1 MRSNREIWM
10 ALLVMALCT
19 AAYAGVAATSG
30 AVPAAYNLF
39 GHGMGILGFLLML
52 MTETLYTLRKRSRLA
67 RWGRMSS
74 WLRFHIIT
82 GLVGPYLVL
91 LHTSWKFHGLAG
103 VVMAG
108 TVVVVFSGVV
118 GRYIYTAVPR
128 TVEGAELEAADL
140 ERQIAAIAVR
150 VNPSLSSEAQLPVL
164 AAAGGAGAGLGRA
177 LLRWNDRVR
186 TWRARRL
193 RDPAQRAEVRQMDR
207 LLVRRR
213 ALERQAAS
221 LASARRVL
229 ATWHSIHI
237 PIGVALFVAAFVHAA
252 GALYYATLL
261 K

>member
-1 MRSNREIWM
+1 MRSNREIWI
-10 ALLVMALCT
+10 ALLVMVLFT
-19 AAYAGVAATSG
+19 AAYAGVAASSG
-30 AVPAAYNLF
+30 LVPAAYNLF
-39 GHGMGILGFLLML
+39 GHGLGIAGFILML

-74 WLRFHIIT
+74 WLRFHIVT

-103 VVMAG
+103 VVMVG
-108 TVVVVFSGVV
+108 TVIIVFSGIV
-118 GRYIYTAVPR
+118 GRYIYTAIPR
-128 TVEGAELEAADL
+128 TIEGAELEAADL
-140 ERQIAAIAVR
+140 ERQIGALAVGL
-150 VNPSLSSEAQLPVL
+150 NPSLSSEAQLPLV
-164 AAAGGAGAGLGRA
+164 AATGGTGLVLGRA
-177 LLRWNDRVR
+177 LLEWNDRVR
-186 TWRARRL
+186 TRRARRL
-193 RDPAQRAEVRQMDR
+193 REPAQRAEVRQMDR
-207 LLVRRR
+207 LLLRRR

-237 PIGVALFVAAFVHAA
+237 PIGVALFILAFVHTG